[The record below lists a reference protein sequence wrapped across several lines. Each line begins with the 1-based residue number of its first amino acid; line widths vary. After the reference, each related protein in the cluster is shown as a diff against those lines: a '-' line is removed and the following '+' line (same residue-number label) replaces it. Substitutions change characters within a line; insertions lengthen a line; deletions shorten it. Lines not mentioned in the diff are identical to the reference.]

1 MTKSK
6 EKIHIHLKMDN
17 VTAVTYVNK
26 MGEQNYSKLPS
37 DICTNRFAIETFRYG
52 LIRRQMECADRKI
65 HELET
70 QPICYGYRCMPSDW
84 EGMKTCAFPHFASYR
99 DLLQNFLKT
108 VGRSRFGDRNTNMAD
123 TTLLSNAFEHDN
135 CRPTQEE
142 NVPFSFC
149 WMWL

>member
-1 MTKSK
+1 MIETVASTMDLGFNYPFPHVKMGGPSDPIEKKLHINALELKAASIAVRSMTKSK
-6 EKIHIHLKMDN
+6 EKIQIHLKMDN

-70 QPICYGYRCMPSDW
+70 QPICYGYRCMPSD
-84 EGMKTCAFPHFASYR
+84 
-99 DLLQNFLKT
+99 
-108 VGRSRFGDRNTNMAD
+108 
-123 TTLLSNAFEHDN
+123 
-135 CRPTQEE
+135 
-142 NVPFSFC
+142 
-149 WMWL
+149 